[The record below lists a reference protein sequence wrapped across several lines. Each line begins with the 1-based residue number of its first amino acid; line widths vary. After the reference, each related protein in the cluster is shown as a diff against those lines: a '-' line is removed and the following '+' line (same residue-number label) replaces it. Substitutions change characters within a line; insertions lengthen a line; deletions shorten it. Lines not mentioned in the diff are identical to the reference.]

1 MKIKRKEEEERKFSF
16 ILRIYTPQWNRDE
29 SEETLKDFC
38 FCRHVHGTEREENF
52 RNSLK
57 IFFDR
62 NQSSMST
69 RLWHFWSRTI
79 NHWQIILINEF
90 LWKFFLN
97 FQCQWENWETFQ
109 KFFARVLGFLIQSL
123 PNEIWRYFYENIKP
137 SRAHESR
144 KINLHFFFTTRQA
157 WWIAKIIVVEELP
170 SHSEL
175 IYFIFI
181 FIFTKNVTSFFAWIH
196 ANIVKKRP
204 ALNFMAYPICKI
216 SWWQQKMCIL
226 ATFFTIARAAAAAIV
241 SAVVNGFIYM
251 PASRSYT

>member
-1 MKIKRKEEEERKFSF
+1 MIEISLQCLQGCGIFGLEPSTIDKLFQLMSF
-16 ILRIYTPQWNRDE
+16 YG
-29 SEETLKDFC
+29 SFLK
-38 FCRHVHGTEREENF
+38 
-52 RNSLK
+52 K
-57 IFFDR
+57 
-62 NQSSMST
+62 
-69 RLWHFWSRTI
+69 
-79 NHWQIILINEF
+79 
-90 LWKFFLN
+90 

-144 KINLHFFFTTRQA
+144 KINLHFSFTTRQA
-157 WWIAKIIVVEELP
+157 CWIAKIIVVEELP

-226 ATFFTIARAAAAAIV
+226 ATFFYYCKSISSSSHSKCSSKWVYLYAGEPVLYITNIAACLAGAINY
-241 SAVVNGFIYM
+241 SYICTSQSFYTADELE
-251 PASRSYT
+251 SRKSSS